1 RSFPADLVEDILG
14 DVNGDVG
21 GDGQGNGI
29 AGAAVH
35 LDQLAVVPNAELGV
49 VGVVAQLADVDIADF
64 AAELLDDVGDEVVR
78 QGPRRRQALDAAVD
92 AGCLEDADHDGETAL
107 AVHLLE
113 HDDLLL
119 VDLADDDPLQLHV
132 NGHGGL
138 AFPAGRDGAGR
149 ARFHPEGPEIRPVL
163 RLPNTR
169 GIIVVLD
176 KTGQATEAAAP
187 AGRGGSRRRGGAQNL
202 AAGTGKSLARRYD

>member
-1 RSFPADLVEDILG
+1 
-14 DVNGDVG
+14 
-21 GDGQGNGI
+21 
-29 AGAAVH
+29 
-35 LDQLAVVPNAELGV
+35 
-49 VGVVAQLADVDIADF
+49 
-64 AAELLDDVGDEVVR
+64 DVGDEVVR

-176 KTGQATEAAAP
+176 KTGQATEAPRRLAGLGRAGAA
-187 AGRGGSRRRGGAQNL
+187 ARKIWRRGL
-202 AAGTGKSLARRYD
+202 ANRWPGVTIDC